1 MYKIDSESI
10 DKLLKINALL
20 NQLEIKGNNN
30 INILY
35 TIMISMNQV
44 LQKVQEYNRD
54 TNSSEKV
61 VIENDIKGGK

>member
-35 TIMISMNQV
+35 AIMISMNQV

-54 TNSSEKV
+54 TNSSEKI